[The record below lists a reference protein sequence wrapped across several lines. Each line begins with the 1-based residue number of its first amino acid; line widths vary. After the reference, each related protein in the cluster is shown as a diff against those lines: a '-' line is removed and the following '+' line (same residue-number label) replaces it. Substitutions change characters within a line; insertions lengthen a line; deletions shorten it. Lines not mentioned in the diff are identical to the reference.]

1 MCEKICRIPDCYDV
15 EYDYVITEKNSPGP
29 KPQYKMILIEFVE
42 SNELITKLT
51 NVRKIDLITYIV
63 NMGSIL
69 SFWFGFSVINWSMV
83 FLGYFNTRQK
93 RNVNIVDIRIGQR
106 IMVNNFINSPQTA

>member
-1 MCEKICRIPDCYDV
+1 MCEKICRTPDCYDV
-15 EYDYVITEKNSPGP
+15 KYDYVTTEKSSRGP
-29 KPQYKMILIEFVE
+29 YKMLFIEFFE

-69 SFWFGFSVINWSMV
+69 SFWFGFSVINWSTV
-83 FLGYFNTRQK
+83 FLGYFNNRQK
-93 RNVNIVDIRIGQR
+93 RNVNRVDIRIGQR
-106 IMVNNFINSPQTA
+106 NVVKNVFQRNVFR